1 MFGNFSEKAQKA
13 LALSKLEMV
22 ELKHPYIGTEHLL
35 LGILKEGKNKVSDL
49 LSKYGVTYEKFR
61 KEIISKVGVGSD
73 KTDLFIYTPLLKK
86 IIEGAILDSKDDDGI
101 VLLEHLFLNLLHQG
115 EGVSFRILMEMGVD
129 INRLYKELKE
139 KTIIGEK
146 KFFKQKSL
154 LSELVEDFTEKAKNS
169 EFDPVIGREKE
180 LQRIIEI
187 LLRRIKNNPILIG
200 EAGVGKTAIVEE
212 LSRMIVKG
220 EVPENLQGKRVL
232 SLNMANIVAGTK
244 YRGEFE
250 EKVRKILDE
259 IENDPDIILFIDE
272 IHTIVGAGGAEG
284 AIDASNIF
292 KPALS
297 RGKIKCIGATTI
309 DEYRK
314 FIEKDG
320 ALDRRFQKV
329 LIKEP
334 DEKTTKE
341 IIYKLK
347 PIYESYHS
355 VKIPDE
361 VLENIV
367 KFSSRYFGDRRFPDK
382 AIDLLDEA
390 CARVIVNKNHKIE
403 ELIALEKELEYIQ
416 GLKKQAVINQDFL
429 KATEY
434 RNKEK
439 IILSKYNELS
449 FKKIK
454 KKKPKVASRDVAS
467 VVYEAT
473 GVPIYEIL
481 KFRKTDI
488 KSLEKKLKSDII
500 GQDHVINKLLLLVKR
515 IKLGLIPEEKPPVL
529 MFLGNTGV
537 GKTETAKKLSEHM
550 FGKNSLIR
558 LDMSEY
564 KESHTI
570 SKIIGAP
577 PGYVGYDDKNSFLE
591 QVRISPYS
599 VILLDEFEKAHPEVL
614 DIFLRIFS
622 EGKIKDI
629 RDKEVDFRNTIIII
643 TANINPKLLK
653 GKDLGFINTTDDKKI
668 DKSLKEIFKP
678 ELVNRIDD
686 IILFNNL
693 ERSDLIKIAK
703 KEINKIKEMFLKRGI
718 SINISD
724 EVIEKIVDESNYK
737 EYGVRDLKR
746 LIQKEIEDKIIDLII
761 EDNNIDKI
769 NIKYQG
775 EFLFN

>member
-1 MFGNFSEKAQKA
+1 MEEK
-13 LALSKLEMV
+13 
-22 ELKHPYIGTEHLL
+22 
-35 LGILKEGKNKVSDL
+35 
-49 LSKYGVTYEKFR
+49 
-61 KEIISKVGVGSD
+61 
-73 KTDLFIYTPLLKK
+73 
-86 IIEGAILDSKDDDGI
+86 
-101 VLLEHLFLNLLHQG
+101 
-115 EGVSFRILMEMGVD
+115 
-129 INRLYKELKE
+129 
-139 KTIIGEK
+139 
-146 KFFKQKSL
+146 
-154 LSELVEDFTEKAKNS
+154 
-169 EFDPVIGREKE
+169 KE

-416 GLKKQAVINQDFL
+416 GLKKQAVINQDF
-429 KATEY
+429 
-434 RNKEK
+434 
-439 IILSKYNELS
+439 
-449 FKKIK
+449 
-454 KKKPKVASRDVAS
+454 
-467 VVYEAT
+467 
-473 GVPIYEIL
+473 
-481 KFRKTDI
+481 
-488 KSLEKKLKSDII
+488 
-500 GQDHVINKLLLLVKR
+500 
-515 IKLGLIPEEKPPVL
+515 
-529 MFLGNTGV
+529 
-537 GKTETAKKLSEHM
+537 
-550 FGKNSLIR
+550 
-558 LDMSEY
+558 
-564 KESHTI
+564 
-570 SKIIGAP
+570 
-577 PGYVGYDDKNSFLE
+577 
-591 QVRISPYS
+591 
-599 VILLDEFEKAHPEVL
+599 
-614 DIFLRIFS
+614 
-622 EGKIKDI
+622 
-629 RDKEVDFRNTIIII
+629 
-643 TANINPKLLK
+643 
-653 GKDLGFINTTDDKKI
+653 
-668 DKSLKEIFKP
+668 
-678 ELVNRIDD
+678 
-686 IILFNNL
+686 
-693 ERSDLIKIAK
+693 
-703 KEINKIKEMFLKRGI
+703 
-718 SINISD
+718 
-724 EVIEKIVDESNYK
+724 
-737 EYGVRDLKR
+737 
-746 LIQKEIEDKIIDLII
+746 
-761 EDNNIDKI
+761 
-769 NIKYQG
+769 
-775 EFLFN
+775 